1 MLLSN
6 VLSQVF
12 IVKCYT
18 KINNPNNNCN
28 NNNNNNNNNNSD
40 NRDLLRIIATAI
52 FISAI
57 AKLIPMQFLRRS
69 RDKNLANEKKIEN
82 TKTKN
87 DTLMPKKRLAQYH
100 SDQW

>member
-18 KINNPNNNCN
+18 KFNNPNDNS
-28 NNNNNNNNNNSD
+28 NNNNNNSD
-40 NRDLLRIIATAI
+40 NHDLLRIIATAI

-87 DTLMPKKRLAQYH
+87 DALTPKKRGTVSL
-100 SDQW
+100 